1 MQVVERSNYTV
12 AEAITGGDGVD
23 QLWNRR
29 GGPTADWHACHG
41 FVALIPFD
49 IFCGYP
55 TSYLS
60 TEVQNEE
67 MILHCLRW
75 WIEND

>member
-12 AEAITGGDGVD
+12 AKAITGGDGVD

-49 IFCGYP
+49 IFVGIQQVICQRKYRAKKD
-55 TSYLS
+55 SSLF
-60 TEVQNEE
+60 
-67 MILHCLRW
+67 
-75 WIEND
+75 ENMNREY